1 MAWVSRISDP
11 QNRGLAISIRLT
23 SNRFGQVVVPVVA
36 GGIAAASVSGVFFLL
51 ALLMLFSTGV
61 SGKWAPGQKN

>member
-1 MAWVSRISDP
+1 
-11 QNRGLAISIRLT
+11 
-23 SNRFGQVVVPVVA
+23 VVVPVVA